1 MEPVVNYALIFYTKV
16 ICAAFFYLNVTRE
29 KLPNS
34 LSCQKGALKTLMKLT
49 PDKRV
54 PKLHLVP
61 VAVQRVVG
69 LFLEARRRGVTSRD
83 HRSMQVEGIR

>member
-1 MEPVVNYALIFYTKV
+1 VLCE
-16 ICAAFFYLNVTRE
+16 AFFYIQETRE
-29 KLPNS
+29 KLPKR
-34 LSCQKGALKTLMKLT
+34 LSYKKGALKTLMKLT

-69 LFLEARRRGVTSRD
+69 LFLEARKRGVTSRG
-83 HRSMQVEGIR
+83 HRLMQVEGIR